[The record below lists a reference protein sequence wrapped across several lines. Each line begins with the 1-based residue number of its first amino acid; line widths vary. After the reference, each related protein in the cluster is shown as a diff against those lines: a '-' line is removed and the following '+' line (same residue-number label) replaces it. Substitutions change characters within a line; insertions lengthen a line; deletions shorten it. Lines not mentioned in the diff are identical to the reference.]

1 MRFIR
6 TLRVCAAAAALP
18 LALTA
23 CGGSGTTKTVTSTPS
38 PGATTSSTTATACAP
53 VVGSKLVALIDD
65 KKLQNSDNV
74 VPVVRTQVVSPALR
88 TALDK
93 VSAALTQD
101 ALNGLN
107 KATDIDRALPKQAA
121 ADFVKRAGL
130 AAGLSGGSGTIR
142 VVAANFSE
150 NQTLANV
157 YADVLTAAGFT
168 ASVKQLTNRE
178 LYEAALERGDVDVVP
193 EYAATLTEF
202 LNKKANGKAA
212 PPKSSG
218 DIAATIAALTP
229 LAAAKGLTVL
239 KPAVATDQNVF
250 VVTTAFADKHAV
262 KTLSDLARTCG
273 AGVTLGAAAECPTR
287 AFCQLG
293 LEKTYGLKITDF
305 TALDAGGPLSKNAL
319 KTGKVA
325 LAELFSSDASLTAA
339 S

>member
-1 MRFIR
+1 MATSRSFR
-6 TLRVCAAAAALP
+6 LLTALVALP
-18 LALTA
+18 LALAA
-23 CGGSGTTKTVTSTPS
+23 CSDSANKGGTG
-38 PGATTSSTTATACAP
+38 TATVKGP
-53 VVGSKLVALIDD
+53 VATAAATPCDPVAGAKLVALEDD
-65 KKLQNSDNV
+65 KQLQHSDNV
-74 VPVVRTQVVSPALR
+74 TPVVRTKVLTPALR

-93 VSAALTQD
+93 VSAALSQD

-107 KATDIDRALPKQAA
+107 TSTDLDRLQPKQAA
-121 ADFVKRAGL
+121 AAFVKSAGL
-130 AAGLSGGSGTIR
+130 TAGLSGGKGPIR

-150 NQTLANV
+150 NQSLANV

-178 LYEAALERGDVDVVP
+178 LYEAALERGDVDVVA

-202 LNKKANGKAA
+202 LNKKANGKSAA
-212 PPKSSG
+212 PKSSG
-218 DIAATIAALTP
+218 DIKATIAALTP
-229 LAAAKGLTVL
+229 LAAARGLTPL
-239 KPAVATDQNVF
+239 TPAAATDENVF
-250 VVTTAFADKHAV
+250 VVTSAFADKYAV
-262 KTLSDLARTCG
+262 KSLSQLASTCG
-273 AGVTLGAAAECPTR
+273 GGVLLGAAAECPTR

-293 LEKTYGLKITDF
+293 LEKTYQLKIAGF